1 MFAHYGILL
10 VLSIEQLHTTTP
22 VPVHLLIIL
31 LYLLVLVESILRWS
45 SRGGEARFIIHDVT
59 GIAAC
64 TG

>member
-10 VLSIEQLHTTTP
+10 VLSNEQLHTDTP

-31 LYLLVLVESILRWS
+31 LYLLVFSESILRWS
-45 SRGGEARFIIHDVT
+45 SRCGEARFIIHDVT
-59 GIAAC
+59 GIATC